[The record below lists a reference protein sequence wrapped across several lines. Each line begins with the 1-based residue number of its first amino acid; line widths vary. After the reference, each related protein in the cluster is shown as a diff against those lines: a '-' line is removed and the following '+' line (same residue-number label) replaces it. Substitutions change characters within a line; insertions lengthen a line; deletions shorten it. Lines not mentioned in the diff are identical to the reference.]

1 MPRRQL
7 LPCHS
12 KDIHVKKDTKGIV
25 NGWGLGPVYMFIVIY
40 IQG

>member
-12 KDIHVKKDTKGIV
+12 KDIQVKKDTNGIV
-25 NGWGLGPVYMFIVIY
+25 NGWGLGAVYMFIVIY